1 MPPKDPYMLLSW
13 ANMKLRDE
21 YADLDDLCRSHDI
34 DRDEL
39 EKKLA
44 SIDYHYQPEINQFK

>member
-13 ANMKLRDE
+13 VNMKLRDE
-21 YADLDDLCRSHDI
+21 YAGLDDLCHSLDI

-44 SIDYHYQPEINQFK
+44 SIDYHYQPETNQFK